1 MKKIKNNSR
10 PIEEETDDF
19 PDEYGLDAHNASDY
33 LSNASQCKDL
43 IQNLFSNACSTVT
56 SDGI

>member
-1 MKKIKNNSR
+1 MSEENKKQFQL

-33 LSNASQCKDL
+33 LPSPVQCKNL
-43 IQNLFSNACSTVT
+43 IQKFV
-56 SDGI
+56 